1 MTLTQQT
8 QQLLEI
14 LGSGFPAH
22 RLQLIWE
29 YKDAILQWIN
39 SKEFKDKYTNHPFPP
54 LLNPATITWEQTD
67 PQVAWDFNLPLPP
80 FYKMLYLCPHGTGHG
95 AMLTF
100 LRTSGG
106 GGEFSISYNE
116 APKTAIEHY
125 ISHYTHLVQNRGK
138 FNVLAFECYG
148 LEKFGS
154 AQDREKYFALVSE
167 RVPALMQVRD
177 PLENL
182 KHGALNWKI
191 LLENLKDLQRNFNL
205 TFDYHYFNKILH
217 IRKKEYQ
224 LPTDFSYLKKQAAI
238 WDSLVRALN
247 PVDLVYMDMQEISK
261 ERAFDTLQKLSLHFG
276 FNAPQE
282 KDRKIYEA
290 KHFSGNLFFLWSNA
304 PFTLWINHKDL
315 ESKYSK
321 KNPNNVLTTRENPII
336 DTQNSYKILFTF
348 PEKFDGLVDI
358 MHHFTGEIGSQVG
371 AYMQEAEFEAL
382 RKDLPLWEATQE
394 YVNEFLEYL
403 SIESNKAQSERITT
417 EQVLEALAKDKV
429 VAKNLEAVLEPELA
443 HIKANRPDIVES
455 WKHYQRFIKICK
467 EI

>member
-1 MTLTQQT
+1 MALAQQT

-14 LGSGFPAH
+14 LGNGFPAH

-39 SKEFKDKYTNHPFPP
+39 SKEFSEKYANHPFPP

-80 FYKMLYLCPHGTGHG
+80 FYQMLYLCPHGTGHG

-100 LRTSGG
+100 LRSSGG
-106 GGEFSISYNE
+106 GGISISYNE
-116 APKTAIEHY
+116 GPTTAIGHY
-125 ISHYTHLVQNRGK
+125 ISHYTHLIQNRGK

-154 AQDREKYFALVSE
+154 AQDREKYFALVGE

-177 PLENL
+177 PLDSL
-182 KHGALNWKI
+182 KNGALNWEA
-191 LLENLKDLQRNFNL
+191 LLKNIKDLQKEFNL

-217 IRKKEYQ
+217 IRNKKYQ

-247 PVDLVYMDMQEISK
+247 PVDLVYMDMQELSK
-261 ERAFDTLQKLSLHFG
+261 ERAFNTLQKLSLHFG

-282 KDRKIYEA
+282 KDRKVYEA

-304 PFTLWINHKDL
+304 PLVLWINHKDL
-315 ESKYSK
+315 ESRYSK
-321 KNPNNVLTTRENPII
+321 KNPNNILATSESLII
-336 DTQNSYKILFTF
+336 DRQNSYKIFFSF
-348 PEKFDGLVDI
+348 PEGFEGFVDI
-358 MHHFTGEIGSQVG
+358 MDYFKGEIGSQVG
-371 AYMQEAEFEAL
+371 AYMQEVEFEAL

-403 SIESNKAQSERITT
+403 SVESKKAQSERITT
-417 EQVLEALAKDKV
+417 EQVLEALAENKDA
-429 VAKNLEAVLEPELA
+429 AKNLESVLEPELK
-443 HIKANRPDIVES
+443 HIKANRPDIVKS
-455 WKHYQRFIKICK
+455 WKHYQEFVKICK
-467 EI
+467 KV

>member
-1 MTLTQQT
+1 M
-8 QQLLEI
+8 
-14 LGSGFPAH
+14 G
-22 RLQLIWE
+22 
-29 YKDAILQWIN
+29 D
-39 SKEFKDKYTNHPFPP
+39 
-54 LLNPATITWEQTD
+54 
-67 PQVAWDFNLPLPP
+67 
-80 FYKMLYLCPHGTGHG
+80 
-95 AMLTF
+95 
-100 LRTSGG
+100 
-106 GGEFSISYNE
+106 
-116 APKTAIEHY
+116 
-125 ISHYTHLVQNRGK
+125 RGK

-154 AQDREKYFALVSE
+154 AQDREKYFALVGE

-304 PFTLWINHKDL
+304 PLTLWINHKDL

-382 RKDLPLWEATQE
+382 RRDLPLWMATQE

-417 EQVLEALAKDKV
+417 EQVLEALAENKEA
-429 VAKNLEAVLEPELA
+429 AKNLESVLEPELK
-443 HIKANRPDIVES
+443 HIKKHRPDIIKS
-455 WKHYQRFIKICK
+455 WKHYQEFVKICK
-467 EI
+467 KV